1 MENIQYDI
9 WVKLLRDQFGAK
21 SSSFGGIM
29 NDRPWKF
36 FLLYVDIAE
45 EILTH
50 YMNLVIQLISV
61 LAVTNTWVVSSIFA
75 EFDYIN
81 KVF

>member
-1 MENIQYDI
+1 MIECLCKTNKLIMEGIQYDI
-9 WVKLLRDQFGAK
+9 WVKLLRDQLGAK

-61 LAVTNTWVVSSIFA
+61 LAVTNT
-75 EFDYIN
+75 
-81 KVF
+81 